1 MEHGH
6 DHQAEQGEGDGQL
19 GDRDNLGASHQP
31 HWPQYGVT
39 QLADQE
45 HVGRHI
51 GEGVDSVVC
60 DIEEV
65 TKEN

>member
-1 MEHGH
+1 MEHVH

-19 GDRDNLGASHQP
+19 GDRHYLGAPHQP
-31 HWPQYGVT
+31 HCPQDGVT

-51 GEGVDSVVC
+51 GEGVDSVIC
-60 DIEEV
+60 DIQV
-65 TKEN
+65 T